1 MMARFSL
8 LLVFG
13 AWLLWAVPV
22 WAEEAPHAA
31 PPAHPSTVEEAAP
44 MHGEATLGHEGS
56 HEGVGEHASSEAHGV
71 HEGKIKP
78 HVTKTQVMN
87 LLWWA
92 VNFLILLVI
101 LYKYGRKPMA
111 DMFRS
116 RREAIE
122 TEYRE
127 LEEKRREAE
136 AKFQEYEKKL
146 ATLEDEA
153 KKIVE
158 AFIEQGQKEKER
170 IIEEAKAAA
179 ERIKQQAEFY
189 VQQELERAREELR
202 KEVAELSVKLAEQVI
217 QEKITPEDHKRLIQE
232 FIERVVH

>member
-1 MMARFSL
+1 MIGRL
-8 LLVFG
+8 FG
-13 AWLLWAVPV
+13 AVFLALVLVWAVPV
-22 WAEEAPHAA
+22 WAEE
-31 PPAHPSTVEEAAP
+31 
-44 MHGEATLGHEGS
+44 GHEVPAAHQVEKAAQEGAGVG
-56 HEGVGEHASSEAHGV
+56 HEMAQEAEHGAAAVEHAVHEAVHGEHAKV
-71 HEGKIKP
+71 KP
-78 HVTKTQVMN
+78 HVTKSQLRN

-92 VNFLILLVI
+92 VNFLALMIILV
-101 LYKYGRKPMA
+101 KFGRQPMI

-122 TEYRE
+122 NEYQE

-136 AKFQEYEKKL
+136 ARYQEYEKKL
-146 ATLEDEA
+146 ATLEEEA

-158 AFIEQGQKEKER
+158 AFIEQGEKEKER
-170 IIEEAKAAA
+170 IIAEAKAAA

-202 KEVAELSVKLAEQVI
+202 KEVAELSVQMAEKI
-217 QEKITPEDHKRLIQE
+217 IREKITPEDHKRLVQE